1 MPLEEVASLRQLLE
15 TLFSPLPAEVVKL
28 LREEGDWEV
37 SWSRRRRKL
46 GVTTLDLAREKVVFF
61 SPTRVDIP
69 HFSAVKVGETLGVGN
84 QRLYVNK
91 ERAFFQGKPGK
102 DLQETLTLVRTLRP
116 LFDTL
121 GLSDL
126 EEALEALGELK
137 GEEVRRHGPYVLAWS
152 GKSEDPLLL
161 RRGTIFGDFTL
172 DGAFLLGRELVLQY
186 PKAKVVLRGGV
197 FSKGGQV
204 GLKLKKFE
212 LECSEWGGSQIQFQ
226 GRVTC
231 HALHENPMACLVR
244 EAVMELSAKEP
255 RMNKELLE
263 ALLEAEDLLE
273 ALGSEDFLRQLGLR
287 LLSRF

>member
-1 MPLEEVASLRQLLE
+1 MAPPRPL
-15 TLFSPLPAEVVKL
+15 FF
-28 LREEGDWEV
+28 
-37 SWSRRRRKL
+37 
-46 GVTTLDLAREKVVFF
+46 VTTLDLAREKVVFF
-61 SPTRVDIP
+61 PPTRIDIP
-69 HFSAVKVGETLGVGN
+69 RFSAVKVGETLGVGN
-84 QRLYVNK
+84 ERLYANK
-91 ERAFFQGKPGK
+91 EGAFFQGKPGK

-126 EEALEALGELK
+126 EEALEALGELG
-137 GEEVRRHGPYVLAWS
+137 GEEVRQHGPYVLAWS
-152 GKSEDPLLL
+152 GNPEDPLLL
-161 RRGTIFGDFTL
+161 RRGPIFGDFAL

-186 PKAKVVLRGGV
+186 PKAKVVLQGGA
-197 FSKGGQV
+197 FSKV

-212 LECSEWGGSQIQFQ
+212 LECSEWGSSQSQIQFQ

-255 RMNKELLE
+255 LARELLGRNPSRMNKELLE

-273 ALGSEDFLRQLGLR
+273 ALKDEDFFRQVGLR
-287 LLSRF
+287 LLSHF